1 MRKGMYVTA
10 VSMNTEY
17 AKTKVNRFVNN
28 SVHFSQF
35 AMRNERRY
43 WETSTLSPFAV
54 DTIIAKFLGKPF
66 EVGGLT
72 EEGYPS

>member
-1 MRKGMYVTA
+1 MRKEMYVTA

-17 AKTKVNRFVNN
+17 AKTEVNEFVNN
-28 SVHFSQF
+28 FVHFSQF
-35 AMRNERRY
+35 AMRKERWY
-43 WETSTLSPFAV
+43 WETSTLSPFAA

-66 EVGGLT
+66 EVGELT